1 MVGRFLLGAATLALT
16 VAVHATSNPG
26 SPQAPGPLHEH
37 ASIAYLERPAADPV
51 ARLNEAVA
59 RGAVM
64 LQRDP
69 KTGYL
74 RSVLDALDVPA
85 ESQLLLFSKTGI
97 QREYTGPRNP
107 RALYFNEETVVGYI
121 PGAPSLE
128 VAAHDPSQGVVF
140 YTLDQSA
147 ETPAFTRRTNCLT
160 CHVSASTLEVPGL
173 IARSNTVTA
182 DGSVMPRLDSHD
194 VDHRTPHADR
204 WGGWFVTGNAAA
216 PPYGPL
222 GHGGNLTVSD
232 HPTAG
237 PAIVSDRI
245 FIEWLGSNPEA
256 HGYLSRDSD
265 IAALLVFDHQVRA
278 VNLLTRLGWEWRT
291 ASSGGAADL
300 STPSLRARVN
310 ELADYLLMVGEAPP
324 VAPITPRP
332 GFAEHLAARVPK
344 DRRGRTLAA
353 LDLDTRLLRYSCS
366 FMVYAE
372 AFDALPRPVRDA
384 VYRRLFALLSDR
396 NKDPAYAHLSRAD
409 RRAIREILRDTKNDL
424 PSSVR

>member
-1 MVGRFLLGAATLALT
+1 
-16 VAVHATSNPG
+16 
-26 SPQAPGPLHEH
+26 
-37 ASIAYLERPAADPV
+37 
-51 ARLNEAVA
+51 
-59 RGAVM
+59 
-64 LQRDP
+64 
-69 KTGYL
+69 
-74 RSVLDALDVPA
+74 
-85 ESQLLLFSKTGI
+85 
-97 QREYTGPRNP
+97 
-107 RALYFNEETVVGYI
+107 
-121 PGAPSLE
+121 
-128 VAAHDPSQGVVF
+128 VAAHDPLQGVVF
-140 YTLDQSA
+140 YTLDQAA

-222 GHGGNLTVSD
+222 GHGGNLTVSV

-237 PAIVSDRI
+237 PAIVSDRV
-245 FIEWLGSNPEA
+245 FIEWLGSDAEA

-291 ASSGGAADL
+291 ASSGGTPDV

-310 ELADYLLMVGEAPP
+310 ELVDYLLMVGEAPP
-324 VAPITPRP
+324 VTPITPRP
-332 GFAEHLAARVPK
+332 GFAEHLATRVPK

-353 LDLDTRLLRYSCS
+353 LDLETRLLRYSCS
-366 FMVYAE
+366 YMVYAE
-372 AFDALPRPVRDA
+372 AFDALPRAARDA
-384 VYRRLFALLSDR
+384 LYRRLFALLSDR
-396 NKDPAYAHLSRAD
+396 NKDAAYAHLSRAN
-409 RRAIREILRDTKNDL
+409 RRSIREILRETKKDL
-424 PSSVR
+424 PTSVR